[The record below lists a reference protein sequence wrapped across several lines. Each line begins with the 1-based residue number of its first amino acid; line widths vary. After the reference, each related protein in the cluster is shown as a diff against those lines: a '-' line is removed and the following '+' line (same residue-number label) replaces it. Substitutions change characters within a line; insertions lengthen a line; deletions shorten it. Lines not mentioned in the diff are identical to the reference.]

1 MDASPMTPDRMP
13 TNSHSGSEN
22 PPLPPMKDESPE
34 ARMKR
39 RWPQPIRIGDL
50 VGRPV
55 VDDDDVILGHVR
67 EVVRTPAGKIL
78 LIVPYSRWFGWFGR
92 PVAVPIEVVVSIG
105 RNVASVD
112 MQPQAYAAAPTWNDG
127 GDRKLGDD
135 EMIRI
140 AIGKR

>member
-1 MDASPMTPDRMP
+1 MQ

-22 PPLPPMKDESPE
+22 SPMPPMPEDTPE
-34 ARMKR
+34 ARMAR
-39 RWPQPIRIGDL
+39 RWPQPIRVGDL

-67 EVVRTPAGKIL
+67 QVVRTPAGKIL
-78 LIVPYSRWFGWFGR
+78 LIVPHRRSFWRWFGWLPR

-105 RNVASVD
+105 RNTASVD
-112 MQPQAYAAAPTWNDG
+112 MQPKAYAAAPTWIEGSDHP
-127 GDRKLGDD
+127 LGDD
-135 EMIRI
+135 ETILI